1 MEATKQ
7 QIASIFNGH
16 RILEVPFYQR
26 SYVWQQ
32 EQWERFL
39 EDMEFISHCK
49 QDYFLGSVILKQQL
63 TDMGE
68 SNDHRT
74 IIDGQQ
80 RFTTLALFAKSLCLK
95 TDDLDTFNQHF
106 TVRNRKEGKKS
117 YALLHSINDRKDFE
131 KVLALTEDKPLED
144 THSNII
150 KCYNYFHENINVDK
164 LDIDA
169 LMAHVVFIAIEL
181 QQQDDE
187 QAIFDTINSLGV
199 RLTTAELLKN
209 YFFTEATQ
217 EEFEE
222 LWMPIFEKNR
232 EVISYWDSTVTA
244 GRTTRSNIDAFFA
257 AFLNIK
263 VYDPKLK
270 VDTEHKVLYR
280 RADALFSSYKNL
292 ISTYHLDKKNL
303 FYDVMDY
310 AEIYHDNINPQID
323 HVELPGKPCIERIN
337 FLITVLDCSTMLP
350 YVLYV
355 LSNVKDIKEKNLI
368 FGYLESY
375 IVRRNICKSDNKS
388 FSDLFSA
395 NLIGN
400 QVLTLEGLKDYIE
413 NKGID
418 RALSIP
424 NDEKVRESLHE
435 IDHPNK
441 RALAILY
448 LMETRLRAGKP
459 HATKLLSF
467 NEYSLEHLMPKKY
480 EKNWPLTEGYDEEER
495 KFMINTLGNMA
506 MLPQRLNSS
515 ISNANWKVKKE
526 GNKKQSGLSF
536 YASDLVTLK
545 NVIKKKEWNEESIYE
560 RAEWLADIAI
570 KIWPSYL
577 PGEDEDEAFVFEE
590 SDDEQSEV
598 HEPGEVVKS
607 KRNMNHDNTKY
618 SLNGSPFMS
627 KSEFVPTLVRTYVER
642 HPELTYAQ
650 IKSRFPDRL
659 CASGFKFLGFLCTE
673 EDYSGWINAHKEK
686 RYQPNKPNRRLMS
699 ADGVAF
705 FVNTQWTQES
715 MKKIVKLAKEEGM
728 NVETKNKL

>member
-232 EVISYWDSTVTA
+232 EVISYWNSTVTA
-244 GRTTRSNIDAFFA
+244 G
-257 AFLNIK
+257 
-263 VYDPKLK
+263 
-270 VDTEHKVLYR
+270 
-280 RADALFSSYKNL
+280 KN
-292 ISTYHLDKKNL
+292 DQK
-303 FYDVMDY
+303 
-310 AEIYHDNINPQID
+310 
-323 HVELPGKPCIERIN
+323 
-337 FLITVLDCSTMLP
+337 
-350 YVLYV
+350 
-355 LSNVKDIKEKNLI
+355 
-368 FGYLESY
+368 
-375 IVRRNICKSDNKS
+375 
-388 FSDLFSA
+388 
-395 NLIGN
+395 
-400 QVLTLEGLKDYIE
+400 
-413 NKGID
+413 
-418 RALSIP
+418 
-424 NDEKVRESLHE
+424 
-435 IDHPNK
+435 
-441 RALAILY
+441 
-448 LMETRLRAGKP
+448 
-459 HATKLLSF
+459 
-467 NEYSLEHLMPKKY
+467 
-480 EKNWPLTEGYDEEER
+480 
-495 KFMINTLGNMA
+495 
-506 MLPQRLNSS
+506 
-515 ISNANWKVKKE
+515 
-526 GNKKQSGLSF
+526 
-536 YASDLVTLK
+536 
-545 NVIKKKEWNEESIYE
+545 
-560 RAEWLADIAI
+560 
-570 KIWPSYL
+570 
-577 PGEDEDEAFVFEE
+577 
-590 SDDEQSEV
+590 
-598 HEPGEVVKS
+598 
-607 KRNMNHDNTKY
+607 
-618 SLNGSPFMS
+618 
-627 KSEFVPTLVRTYVER
+627 
-642 HPELTYAQ
+642 
-650 IKSRFPDRL
+650 
-659 CASGFKFLGFLCTE
+659 
-673 EDYSGWINAHKEK
+673 
-686 RYQPNKPNRRLMS
+686 
-699 ADGVAF
+699 
-705 FVNTQWTQES
+705 
-715 MKKIVKLAKEEGM
+715 
-728 NVETKNKL
+728 